1 MILTALA
8 LTLCPPGPATAHPC
22 VTDGDTF
29 RWGTERIR
37 LVDIDAPE
45 LAGRCPEERAL
56 ALRSRDRLLE
66 LLNSGEVT
74 IERRGQ
80 DRYGRTLSRVRVNGI
95 DIGQQLVA
103 EGLARAYEGRRR
115 SWC

>member
-1 MILTALA
+1 MS
-8 LTLCPPGPATAHPC
+8 LTLAAVLSLAMCR
-22 VTDGDTF
+22 VVDGD
-29 RWGTERIR
+29 GLNCQGERIR

-80 DRYGRTLSRVRVNGI
+80 DRYGRTLSRVRVKGI
-95 DIGQQLVA
+95 DIGEQLVA
-103 EGLARAYEGRRR
+103 EGLARAWTGRREG
-115 SWC
+115 WC